1 MGDFSMSMAS
11 NTYRHVDG
19 AEIEVAIS
27 DFTYNQLAYS
37 GFTLAAAFSQEST
50 EGYNRG
56 ITVGDDPGREEFD
69 YERQNES
76 RELLHGKR
84 YHIKVDGRRVMP
96 EDLES
101 WHDLIDTDNLPTE

>member
-1 MGDFSMSMAS
+1 M
-11 NTYRHVDG
+11 T
-19 AEIEVAIS
+19 IS
-27 DFTYNQLAYS
+27 DFAYNQLAYS

-69 YERQNES
+69 YDSQQGV

-84 YHIKVDGRRVMP
+84 YHIRVEGEQIMP
-96 EDLES
+96 EDLEP
-101 WHDLIDTDNLPTE
+101 WHGYVRTDVLPTE